1 MKPKKNDSFLCIGGY
16 NDGKYLRYYNG
27 PKVQVAKPIKLGV
40 LKGDEFEK
48 MVVKSI
54 LKAHC
59 YELEEFRYPPNKSV
73 YFWRWDQMTLDEM
86 IYKLIKNYGVPREE
100 VGY

>member
-1 MKPKKNDSFLCIGGY
+1 MKKEKYLCIGGY
-16 NDGKYLRYYNG
+16 HDGQYHKFYDG
-27 PKVQVAKPIKLGV
+27 PKLYVAKQYK
-40 LKGDEFEK
+40 F
-48 MVVKSI
+48 
-54 LKAHC
+54 KANDWFNQDVHT

-73 YFWRWDQMTLDEM
+73 WFWRWNQLTLEEM